1 MELIHFDDRC
11 EISRNVTD
19 DGGSIQLDVYDEP
32 VDAEKI
38 YSGICCYQAGGQ
50 TYQSVSVRNDVVYL
64 PSNAVIIKEGD
75 IVNVNTKRGRE
86 RKGIVKTVRDIELPL
101 THALYTKIELKQS
114 TGE

>member
-1 MELIHFDDRC
+1 MELIRFDDRC
-11 EISRNVTD
+11 TISRNVTD
-19 DGGSIQLDVYDEP
+19 DGGRIVLDDFDEP
-32 VDAEKI
+32 VEADKI
-38 YSGICCYQAGGQ
+38 YSGVCCYQAGGQ

-64 PSNAVIIKEGD
+64 PSNAVIVMEGD
-75 IVNVNTKRGRE
+75 IVDVNTKRGRN